1 MSFPVPLTLPL
12 VSWLVPLTLPSFLL
26 VIAPLFLSS
35 ITSHPLH
42 QSPFLPPPS
51 LSDPSSS
58 FSLSSSFNSIPPTLL
73 STQYL
78 PTHCFSCNFSSSF
91 LIGCSVQ
98 LICQARP
105 VKNTTPHSFF
115 SRYLAAFSFTFQCL
129 MPNLGQDLVG
139 PPQMQSLVQVR
150 RRRWRQHLD
159 PAPAR
164 LATQRRA
171 PSSSTP
177 TTTASPRASTWSTR
191 ASCGLSP

>member
-1 MSFPVPLTLPL
+1 MMTMLTHGGSNAAGDDGNVWRREMSFPVPLTLPL

-58 FSLSSSFNSIPPTLL
+58 FSLSSSFNSSYSLIHPVFPHPL
-73 STQYL
+73 
-78 PTHCFSCNFSSSF
+78 FSCNFSSPF
-91 LIGCSVQ
+91 LIGCFVQ

-115 SRYLAAFSFTFQCL
+115 SRYLPFSFHRVPF
-129 MPNLGQDLVG
+129 NV
-139 PPQMQSLVQVR
+139 
-150 RRRWRQHLD
+150 
-159 PAPAR
+159 
-164 LATQRRA
+164 
-171 PSSSTP
+171 
-177 TTTASPRASTWSTR
+177 
-191 ASCGLSP
+191 